1 MKKVKRAIGAVLLLS
16 MLLTSTAFAKM
27 NGIDVSSWQTGI
39 DISQVDCDFV
49 VTKATEGT
57 SYVNPD
63 CDRVYQQAKS
73 LGKELGVYHY
83 ASGGDAVK
91 EANYFVD
98 NIAGYIGEAILVLDF
113 EGKAV
118 NRGSAWAKT
127 FLDTVY
133 TRTGVKPLI
142 YMSASVVSR
151 YDWSS
156 VRASDYGLWVAG
168 YSKGDTV
175 FYGYNSDIPMNYN
188 VGVWSDCVAMY
199 QYTSSGRLSGY
210 SGKLDMNVFYGD
222 ESTWNAYAGG
232 GNAVTKPSEP
242 INTPTT
248 AYTVHKGNCLY
259 NIALSYGVNWRD
271 IANMNGIY
279 APYII
284 YPGQVL
290 TIHGNSVTTP
300 GNSVTTYTVQS
311 GDCLSTIAAM
321 YNTTWQNLAN
331 INGITNADL
340 IYPGQVLKVA

>member
-1 MKKVKRAIGAVLLLS
+1 MKRLKKAFCTVLLMS
-16 MLLTSTAFAKM
+16 MFLTSTAYAKM
-27 NGIDVSSWQTGI
+27 NGIDVSSWQKGI

-63 CDRVYQQAKS
+63 CDRVYQKAKS

-83 ASGGDAVK
+83 SSGGDAVA

-98 NIAGYIGEAILVLDF
+98 NITGYIGEAILVLDF
-113 EGKAV
+113 EGRAA
-118 NRGSAWAKT
+118 NMGSTWAKT

-156 VRASDYGLWVAG
+156 VRAGDYGLWIAG
-168 YSKGDTV
+168 YSRGNAI
-175 FYGYNSDIPMNYN
+175 FYGYNTDIAMNYN
-188 VGVWSDCVAMY
+188 AGAWSDCVAMY
-199 QYTSSGRLSGY
+199 QYTSNGRLSGY

-232 GNAVTKPSEP
+232 VNAVTTPSKPVNSP
-242 INTPTT
+242 ATT
-248 AYTVHKGNCLY
+248 YTVRRGDSLY
-259 NIALSYGVNWRD
+259 KIALSYGVNWQD
-271 IANMNGIY
+271 VANRNGIHS
-279 APYII
+279 PYII

-290 TIHGNSVTTP
+290 TISG
-300 GNSVTTYTVQS
+300 GGVTTYTVRR
-311 GDCLSTIAAM
+311 GDSLSTIASR
-321 YNTTWQNLAN
+321 YGTTWKNLAN
-331 INGITNADL
+331 INGISNANL
-340 IYPGQVLKVA
+340 IYPGQVLRIA

>member
-1 MKKVKRAIGAVLLLS
+1 MKRLKKAFCTVLLMS
-16 MLLTSTAFAKM
+16 MFLTSTAYAKM
-27 NGIDVSSWQTGI
+27 NGIDVSSWQKGI

-63 CDRVYQQAKS
+63 CDRVYQKAKS

-83 ASGGDAVK
+83 SSGGDAVA

-98 NIAGYIGEAILVLDF
+98 NITGYIGEAILVLDF
-113 EGKAV
+113 EGRAA
-118 NRGSAWAKT
+118 NMGPTWAKT

-156 VRASDYGLWVAG
+156 VRAGDYGLWIAG
-168 YSKGDTV
+168 YSRGNAI
-175 FYGYNSDIPMNYN
+175 FYGYNTDIAMNYN
-188 VGVWSDCVAMY
+188 AGAWSDCVAMY
-199 QYTSSGRLSGY
+199 QYTSNGRLSGY

-232 GNAVTKPSEP
+232 VNAVTTPSKPVNSP
-242 INTPTT
+242 ATT
-248 AYTVHKGNCLY
+248 YTVRRGDSLY
-259 NIALSYGVNWRD
+259 KIALSYGVNWQD
-271 IANMNGIY
+271 VANRNGIHS
-279 APYII
+279 PYII

-290 TIHGNSVTTP
+290 TISG
-300 GNSVTTYTVQS
+300 GGVTTYTVRR
-311 GDCLSTIAAM
+311 GDSLSTIASR
-321 YNTTWQNLAN
+321 YGTTWKNLAN
-331 INGITNADL
+331 INGISNANL
-340 IYPGQVLKVA
+340 IYPGQVLRIA

>member
-16 MLLTSTAFAKM
+16 MLVTSTAFAKM

-39 DISQVDCDFV
+39 NISQVDCDFV

-98 NIAGYIGEAILVLDF
+98 NITGYIGEAILVLDF

-118 NRGSAWAKT
+118 NRGVAWAKT

-156 VRASDYGLWVAG
+156 VRVSDYGLWVAG
-168 YSKGDTV
+168 YSKGDIV
-175 FYGYNSDIPMNYN
+175 FYGYNSDISMNYN
-188 VGVWSDCVAMY
+188 VGAWSDCVAMY

-222 ESTWNAYAGG
+222 ESTWNAYAGS
-232 GNAVTKPSEP
+232 GNAVTKPSDP

-248 AYTVHKGNCLY
+248 VYTVRTGDCLY

-279 APYII
+279 EPYII

-290 TIHGNSVTTP
+290 TVS